1 MHGAEEHTNISEET
15 HRRFFEAYTDA
26 SAADFRRECADV
38 HHTPEY
44 LEESERVFRANGF
57 PGCVAAIDCVHVPW
71 GMCTTGLKGAFTGKE
86 GFATVSYE
94 VSCNQLRRVTHC
106 EPGFAGS
113 CDDVTISKADF
124 FVAQLKENPVY
135 TDMEFEMHTEDGNA
149 FMERGA
155 YAITDGGYINWRVRG
170 SCARLRVRALW

>member
-1 MHGAEEHTNISEET
+1 MSEET

-71 GMCTTGLKGAFTGKE
+71 GMCPTGLKGAFTGKE

-113 CDDVTISKADF
+113 CNDITISKADF